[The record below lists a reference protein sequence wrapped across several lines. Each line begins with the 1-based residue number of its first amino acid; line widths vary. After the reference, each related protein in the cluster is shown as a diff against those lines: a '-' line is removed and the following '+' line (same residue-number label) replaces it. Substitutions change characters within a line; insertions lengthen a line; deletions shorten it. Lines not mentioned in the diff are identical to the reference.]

1 MDSIDMPKIPQCDS
15 VCSLEQLML
24 ISQYVYDSGRM
35 DLVEAVCRGSMSVT
49 DAARE
54 VAGEKASPVAAWGV
68 FSSLWAE
75 ASPQD
80 QAWIREKIA
89 DLVGLVEPQI
99 NGGKVLFPKAASA
112 KISVGRKKPTEAEFE
127 AFWKAYPRRTE
138 KGNARKAFEKAFTNL
153 REQLSIAGV
162 IDKIMSGV
170 DAYAA
175 NADPEFLCH
184 PATWLN
190 GCRWDDDA
198 GSIGKTKKKSH
209 SDFGKYDPEAEDL
222 PW

>member
-1 MDSIDMPKIPQCDS
+1 MVLQIPASDAVCDGS
-15 VCSLEQLML
+15 QLTLLSL
-24 ISQYVYDSGRM
+24 YVIESGRR
-35 DLVEAVCRGSMSVT
+35 DLVDAVEQGSMSVT

-54 VAGEKASPVAAWGV
+54 VSGEKASPVAAWGV

-99 NGGKVLFPKAASA
+99 NGGKVLFPKAAAA

-127 AFWKAYPRRTE
+127 DFWKAYPRKTE

-153 REQLSIAGV
+153 REQYSIADV
-162 IDKIMSGV
+162 IEKIMSGV
-170 DAYAA
+170 DAYAK
-175 NADPEFLCH
+175 NADPDYLCH

-198 GSIGKTKKKSH
+198 GSIGKAKKKSH

>member
-1 MDSIDMPKIPQCDS
+1 MVHQIPATDAGLS
-15 VCSLEQLML
+15 DEQLRL
-24 ISQYVYDSGRM
+24 FANYVNDSGRG
-35 DLVEAVCRGSMSVT
+35 DLVDAVCEGEMPLV
-49 DAARE
+49 DAVRE
-54 VAGEKASPVAAWGV
+54 VSGENPSPVSAWGV

-80 QAWIREKIA
+80 QAWIREMIA
-89 DLVGLVEPQI
+89 DLVGLVKPEVSVAEAAP
-99 NGGKVLFPKAASA
+99 PKAEESKAT
-112 KISVGRKKPTEAEFE
+112 VGRKKPTEAEFE
-127 AFWKAYPRRTE
+127 DFWKAFPRKTA

-153 REQLSIAGV
+153 REQYSIADV
-162 IDKIMSGV
+162 IEKIMSGV
-170 DAYAA
+170 DSYAK

-198 GSIGKTKKKSH
+198 GSIGKVKKKSH
-209 SDFGKYDPEAEDL
+209 SDFGKYDPEAEDE

>member
-1 MDSIDMPKIPQCDS
+1 MVLQIPATDVGLS
-15 VCSLEQLML
+15 GEQLRL
-24 ISQYVYDSGRM
+24 FSLYVIESGRR
-35 DLVEAVCRGSMSVT
+35 DLVDAVEQGSMSLT

-80 QAWIREKIA
+80 QAMLRGKIA
-89 DLVGLVEPQI
+89 DLVGLVEPEI
-99 NGGKVLFPKAASA
+99 NGSKTLFPKAAAA

-138 KGNARKAFEKAFTNL
+138 KGNARKAFEKAFENL
-153 REQLSIAGV
+153 REQYSIAGV

-170 DAYAA
+170 DAYTA

-198 GSIGKTKKKSH
+198 GSIGKAKKKSH